1 MKKVLL
7 TLSSVILL
15 IGVILF
21 LLYPKNKYKET
32 INYEVTEEIIEEIK
46 EDKED
51 EYITEINEIDN
62 NNVENDSSSISNS
75 NKNDLESHNT
85 SNSNV
90 VNNKTKTVKEVK
102 KESTVSEPKKEI
114 KEEENDKEIIPEQKE
129 EYPPKVKEEVR
140 DDIID
145 TNSWFYSIHHGKI
158 ETSTQSKCLSAGEEI
173 AFIDTV
179 DINYYRCY
187 EVTSTTGKVLGYYLN
202 IFCNSDNC
210 NRYKNQ
216 IDMSKYR

>member
-129 EYPPKVKEEVR
+129 EEPPKVKEEVR

-187 EVTSTTGKVLGYYLN
+187 EVTSTTGKVLGYFLN

>member
-15 IGVILF
+15 IGILLF
-21 LLYPKNKYKET
+21 ILYPKDNLKKE
-32 INYEVTEEIIEEIK
+32 ISNEITEEIKNEIK

-62 NNVENDSSSISNS
+62 NIIENDSSSIFDS

-85 SNSNV
+85 SNSDV
-90 VNNKTKTVKEVK
+90 VNNKAKTVKEVK
-102 KESTVSEPKKEI
+102 TESTVSEPKQEI
-114 KEEENDKEIIPEQKE
+114 KEENNQEVIPEQKE
-129 EYPPKVKEEVR
+129 EEPPKVNEEVR
-140 DDIID
+140 EDIID

-158 ETSTQSKCLSAGEEI
+158 ETSTQRKCLAAGEEI

-202 IFCNSDNC
+202 IYCNSDNC

>member
-51 EYITEINEIDN
+51 ENITEINEIDN
-62 NNVENDSSSISNS
+62 NNVEDDSSSIYNS

-129 EYPPKVKEEVR
+129 EDPPKVKEEVR

>member
-15 IGVILF
+15 IGILLL
-21 LLYPKNKYKET
+21 LLYPKNNFEKE
-32 INYEVTEEIIEEIK
+32 IDNEITEEIKEEIK

-75 NKNDLESHNT
+75 NKNDLESHNA
-85 SNSNV
+85 SNSDV

-102 KESTVSEPKKEI
+102 KESTVSEPKQEI
-114 KEEENDKEIIPEQKE
+114 VEDNNQEIIPEPKE
-129 EYPPKVKEEVR
+129 EEPPKVKEEVH

-145 TNSWFYSIHHGKI
+145 TNSWFYSIHHGNI
-158 ETSTQSKCLSAGEEI
+158 ETSTQSKCLAAGEEI
-173 AFIDTV
+173 AFLDTV

>member
-102 KESTVSEPKKEI
+102 KESTVSEPKQEI
-114 KEEENDKEIIPEQKE
+114 KEENNNKEVIPEQKE
-129 EYPPKVKEEVR
+129 EEPPKVKEEVR

-187 EVTSTTGKVLGYYLN
+187 EVTSTTGKVLGYFLN

-216 IDMSKYR
+216 INMSKYR

>member
-1 MKKVLL
+1 MKKLFL
-7 TLSSVILL
+7 TLSSVVLL
-15 IGVILF
+15 IVISIF
-21 LLYPKNKYKET
+21 LLYSRNKLKDNDINTLLVEDIKEVDT
-32 INYEVTEEIIEEIK
+32 NEIEEDQK
-46 EDKED
+46 D
-51 EYITEINEIDN
+51 ENITENIEIDN
-62 NNVENDSSSISNS
+62 NDVKTDISSIHNS
-75 NKNDLESHNT
+75 NKNDIQSNNV

-90 VNNKTKTVKEVK
+90 LKDNNTKPVEENKSEPTTSNTIQEVKEEK
-102 KESTVSEPKKEI
+102 KV
-114 KEEENDKEIIPEQKE
+114 EETTKI
-129 EYPPKVKEEVR
+129 VEEVR
-140 DDIID
+140 DDIVD

-158 ETSTQSKCLSAGEEI
+158 ETSTQDKCLSAGNEI
-173 AFIDTV
+173 SFIDTV

>member
-15 IGVILF
+15 ISILLL
-21 LLYPKNKYKET
+21 LLYHNNNFEKE
-32 INYEVTEEIIEEIK
+32 INNEITEEIK
-46 EDKED
+46 EENKEEKED
-51 EYITEINEIDN
+51 EFITEINEIDN
-62 NNVENDSSSISNS
+62 NNVKDDGTSISDS
-75 NKNDLESHNT
+75 NKSDLESHNT

-102 KESTVSEPKKEI
+102 KESTVSEPKQEI
-114 KEEENDKEIIPEQKE
+114 KEENNSQEVIPEQKE
-129 EYPPKVKEEVR
+129 EEPPKVKEEVR

>member
-15 IGVILF
+15 IGILLF
-21 LLYPKNKYKET
+21 ILYPKDNLKKE
-32 INYEVTEEIIEEIK
+32 ISNEITEEIKNEIK

-62 NNVENDSSSISNS
+62 NIIENDSSSIFDS

-85 SNSNV
+85 SNSDV

-102 KESTVSEPKKEI
+102 TESTVSEPKQEI
-114 KEEENDKEIIPEQKE
+114 KEENNQEVIPEQKE
-129 EYPPKVKEEVR
+129 EEPPKVNEEVR

-158 ETSTQSKCLSAGEEI
+158 ETSTQNKCLSAGEEI

>member
-129 EYPPKVKEEVR
+129 EDPPKVKEEVR

>member
-1 MKKVLL
+1 M
-7 TLSSVILL
+7 
-15 IGVILF
+15 
-21 LLYPKNKYKET
+21 
-32 INYEVTEEIIEEIK
+32 
-46 EDKED
+46 
-51 EYITEINEIDN
+51 
-62 NNVENDSSSISNS
+62 
-75 NKNDLESHNT
+75 ESHNT

-102 KESTVSEPKKEI
+102 KESTVSEPKQEI
-114 KEEENDKEIIPEQKE
+114 KEENNSQEVIPEQKE
-129 EYPPKVKEEVR
+129 EEPPKVKEEVR

>member
-7 TLSSVILL
+7 TPSSVILL
-15 IGVILF
+15 IGILLL
-21 LLYPKNKYKET
+21 LLYPKNNFEKE
-32 INYEVTEEIIEEIK
+32 INNEIAEEIKEEIK

-51 EYITEINEIDN
+51 EFITEINEIDN
-62 NNVENDSSSISNS
+62 NNVENDSSSISDS

-85 SNSNV
+85 SNSDV

-102 KESTVSEPKKEI
+102 TEPKVSEPKQEI
-114 KEEENDKEIIPEQKE
+114 KEENNQEVVPEQKE
-129 EYPPKVKEEVR
+129 EEPPKVKEEVR

-158 ETSTQSKCLSAGEEI
+158 ETSTQGKCLAAGEEI

>member
-15 IGVILF
+15 IGILLF
-21 LLYPKNKYKET
+21 ILYPKDNFKKE
-32 INYEVTEEIIEEIK
+32 ISNEITEEIKKEIK

-62 NNVENDSSSISNS
+62 NIIENDSSSISDS

-85 SNSNV
+85 SNSDV

-102 KESTVSEPKKEI
+102 TEPTVSEPKQEI
-114 KEEENDKEIIPEQKE
+114 KEENNQEVVPEQKE
-129 EYPPKVKEEVR
+129 EEPPKVKEEVR

-158 ETSTQSKCLSAGEEI
+158 ETSTQGKCLAAGEEI

-216 IDMSKYR
+216 IDMSKYK

>member
-1 MKKVLL
+1 MV
-7 TLSSVILL
+7 
-15 IGVILF
+15 
-21 LLYPKNKYKET
+21 
-32 INYEVTEEIIEEIK
+32 EEPI
-46 EDKED
+46 
-51 EYITEINEIDN
+51 
-62 NNVENDSSSISNS
+62 
-75 NKNDLESHNT
+75 
-85 SNSNV
+85 
-90 VNNKTKTVKEVK
+90 
-102 KESTVSEPKKEI
+102 
-114 KEEENDKEIIPEQKE
+114 
-129 EYPPKVKEEVR
+129 VKEEVR

-210 NRYKNQ
+210 NRYKKQ

>member
-129 EYPPKVKEEVR
+129 EDPPKVKEEVR

-210 NRYKNQ
+210 NIYKNQ

>member
-15 IGVILF
+15 IGILLF
-21 LLYPKNKYKET
+21 ILYPKDNLKKE
-32 INYEVTEEIIEEIK
+32 ISNEITEEIKNEIK

-129 EYPPKVKEEVR
+129 EDPPKVKEEVR

-187 EVTSTTGKVLGYYLN
+187 EVTSSTGKVLGYYLN

>member
-21 LLYPKNKYKET
+21 LLYPKNKCKET
-32 INYEVTEEIIEEIK
+32 INYEVTEEIKKEIK

-62 NNVENDSSSISNS
+62 NIIENDSSSISDS

-129 EYPPKVKEEVR
+129 EDPPKVKEEVR

>member
-15 IGVILF
+15 IGILLL
-21 LLYPKNKYKET
+21 LLYHKNNFEKE
-32 INYEVTEEIIEEIK
+32 INNEIAEEIKEEIK

-51 EYITEINEIDN
+51 EFITEINEIDN
-62 NNVENDSSSISNS
+62 NNVENDSSSISDS

-85 SNSNV
+85 SNPNV

-102 KESTVSEPKKEI
+102 KEPTVIEPKQEI
-114 KEEENDKEIIPEQKE
+114 KEEDNNKEIIPEQKE
-129 EYPPKVKEEVR
+129 EEPPKVKEEVR

-145 TNSWFYSIHHGKI
+145 GNSWFYSIHHGKI

>member
-15 IGVILF
+15 IGILLF
-21 LLYPKNKYKET
+21 ILYPKDNLKKE
-32 INYEVTEEIIEEIK
+32 ISNEITEEIKNEIK

-62 NNVENDSSSISNS
+62 NIIENDSSSIFDS

-85 SNSNV
+85 SNSDV

-102 KESTVSEPKKEI
+102 TESTVSEPKQEI
-114 KEEENDKEIIPEQKE
+114 KEENNQEVIPEQKE
-129 EYPPKVKEEVR
+129 EEPPKVNEEVR

-187 EVTSTTGKVLGYYLN
+187 EVTSTIGKVLGYYLN

>member
-129 EYPPKVKEEVR
+129 EDPPKVKEEVR

-158 ETSTQSKCLSAGEEI
+158 ETSTQSKCLSA
-173 AFIDTV
+173 V
-179 DINYYRCY
+179 SKQDI
-187 EVTSTTGKVLGYYLN
+187 K
-202 IFCNSDNC
+202 
-210 NRYKNQ
+210 
-216 IDMSKYR
+216 

>member
-21 LLYPKNKYKET
+21 FLYPKNKYKET

-129 EYPPKVKEEVR
+129 EDPPKVKEEVR

>member
-15 IGVILF
+15 IGIL
-21 LLYPKNKYKET
+21 LIILYPKDNLKKE
-32 INYEVTEEIIEEIK
+32 ISNEITEEIKNEIK

-62 NNVENDSSSISNS
+62 NIIENDSSSIFDS

-85 SNSNV
+85 SNSDV

-102 KESTVSEPKKEI
+102 TESTVSEPKQEI
-114 KEEENDKEIIPEQKE
+114 KEENNQEVIPEQKE
-129 EYPPKVKEEVR
+129 EEPPKVNEEVR

-158 ETSTQSKCLSAGEEI
+158 ETSTQSKCLAAGEEI

-187 EVTSTTGKVLGYYLN
+187 EVTSTTGKVLGYFLN

>member
-129 EYPPKVKEEVR
+129 EDPPKVKEEVC

>member
-129 EYPPKVKEEVR
+129 EDPPKVKEEVR

-187 EVTSTTGKVLGYYLN
+187 EVTSSTGKVLGYYLN

>member
-15 IGVILF
+15 IGILLF
-21 LLYPKNKYKET
+21 ILYPKDNLKKE
-32 INYEVTEEIIEEIK
+32 ISNEITEEIKNEIK

-62 NNVENDSSSISNS
+62 NIIENDSSSIFDS

-85 SNSNV
+85 SNSDV
-90 VNNKTKTVKEVK
+90 VNNKAKTVKEVK
-102 KESTVSEPKKEI
+102 TESTVSEPKQEI
-114 KEEENDKEIIPEQKE
+114 KEENNQEVIPEQKE
-129 EYPPKVKEEVR
+129 EEPPKVNEEVR
-140 DDIID
+140 EDIID

>member
-15 IGVILF
+15 IGILLL
-21 LLYPKNKYKET
+21 LLYPKNNFEKE
-32 INYEVTEEIIEEIK
+32 INNEIAEEIKEEIK

-51 EYITEINEIDN
+51 EFITEINEIDN
-62 NNVENDSSSISNS
+62 NNVENDSSSISDS

-85 SNSNV
+85 SNPNV

-102 KESTVSEPKKEI
+102 TEPKVSEPKQEI
-114 KEEENDKEIIPEQKE
+114 KEENNQEVVPEQKE
-129 EYPPKVKEEVR
+129 EEPPKVKEEVR

-158 ETSTQSKCLSAGEEI
+158 ETSTQGKCLAAGEEI

-210 NRYKNQ
+210 NRYKSQ
-216 IDMSKYR
+216 IDMSKYK

>member
-15 IGVILF
+15 ISILLL
-21 LLYPKNKYKET
+21 LLYPKNNFEKE
-32 INYEVTEEIIEEIK
+32 INNEVAEEIKEEIK

-51 EYITEINEIDN
+51 EFITEINEIDN
-62 NNVENDSSSISNS
+62 NNVENDSSSISDS

-85 SNSNV
+85 SNPNV

-102 KESTVSEPKKEI
+102 TEPKVSEPKQEI
-114 KEEENDKEIIPEQKE
+114 KEENNQEVVPEQKE
-129 EYPPKVKEEVR
+129 EEPPKVKEEVR

-158 ETSTQSKCLSAGEEI
+158 ETSTQGKCLAAGEEI

-210 NRYKNQ
+210 NRYKSQ
-216 IDMSKYR
+216 IDMSKYK

>member
-129 EYPPKVKEEVR
+129 EDPPKVKEEVR

-210 NRYKNQ
+210 NRYKKQ

>member
-15 IGVILF
+15 IGILLL
-21 LLYPKNKYKET
+21 LLYPKNNFEKE
-32 INYEVTEEIIEEIK
+32 IDNEITEEIKEEIK

-75 NKNDLESHNT
+75 NKNDLESHNA
-85 SNSNV
+85 SNSDV

-102 KESTVSEPKKEI
+102 KESTVSEPKQEI
-114 KEEENDKEIIPEQKE
+114 VEDNNQEIIPEPKE
-129 EYPPKVKEEVR
+129 EEPPKVKEEVH

-158 ETSTQSKCLSAGEEI
+158 ETSTQSKCLAAGEEI
-173 AFIDTV
+173 AFLDTV

>member
-90 VNNKTKTVKEVK
+90 VNNKTKTVKEIK
-102 KESTVSEPKKEI
+102 KESTVSEPKQEI
-114 KEEENDKEIIPEQKE
+114 KEEENNKVVIPEQKE
-129 EYPPKVKEEVR
+129 EEPPKVKEEVR

>member
-46 EDKED
+46 EDKKD

-62 NNVENDSSSISNS
+62 NIIENDSSSIFDS

-85 SNSNV
+85 SNSDV

-102 KESTVSEPKKEI
+102 TESTVSEPKQEI
-114 KEEENDKEIIPEQKE
+114 KEENNQEVIPEQKE
-129 EYPPKVKEEVR
+129 EEPPKVNEEVR
-140 DDIID
+140 EDIID

-158 ETSTQSKCLSAGEEI
+158 ETSTQSKCLAAGEEI

-187 EVTSTTGKVLGYYLN
+187 EVTSTTGKVLGYFLN